1 MSKRGRK
8 FLNDWLSEH
17 IPIDAEPDSVLASE
31 LADRLLVDAEA
42 AGMTEDDIDEE
53 VDSVFEAALRSIKKH
68 KRKKKGG

>member
-1 MSKRGRK
+1 MSKRGRR

-17 IPIDAEPDSVLASE
+17 IPIGAEPDSVLASE
-31 LADRLLVDAEA
+31 LADRLLLDAEV

-68 KRKKKGG
+68 KRKTKGG